1 MLHLS
6 SSSASAIDMTILSS
20 ETIDVD
26 IFTYQFY
33 SIFIKSDVNRVT
45 QHCINVNDT
54 LLVRGATVD
63 LIESN
68 SHLNRICIRLNCR
81 FELFL
86 LTHNNAIDAWHCID
100 LTPQHCALLTISQK

>member
-26 IFTYQFY
+26 IFSYQLY
-33 SIFIKSDVNRVT
+33 SICVLSDVNRVT

-54 LLVRGATVD
+54 LLVRGTVVD

-68 SHLNRICIRLNCR
+68 SHLKHI
-81 FELFL
+81 
-86 LTHNNAIDAWHCID
+86 
-100 LTPQHCALLTISQK
+100 

>member
-6 SSSASAIDMTILSS
+6 SSSASAIDMTTISS

-26 IFTYQFY
+26 IFSYQLY

-54 LLVRGATVD
+54 LLVRGTVVD
-63 LIESN
+63 LIDSN
-68 SHLNRICIRLNCR
+68 SRLKRICIHLNNR
-81 FELFL
+81 FE
-86 LTHNNAIDAWHCID
+86 
-100 LTPQHCALLTISQK
+100 

>member
-6 SSSASAIDMTILSS
+6 SSSASAIDMTTISS

-26 IFTYQFY
+26 IFSYQLY
-33 SIFIKSDVNRVT
+33 SIFILSDVNRVT

-54 LLVRGATVD
+54 LLVRRAVVD

-68 SHLNRICIRLNCR
+68 SRLKRICIRLNYQ
-81 FELFL
+81 FE
-86 LTHNNAIDAWHCID
+86 
-100 LTPQHCALLTISQK
+100 

>member
-6 SSSASAIDMTILSS
+6 SSSASAIDMTTISS

-26 IFTYQFY
+26 IFSYQLY
-33 SIFIKSDVNRVT
+33 SIFIKTNVNRVT

-54 LLVRGATVD
+54 LLVRGAVVD

-68 SHLNRICIRLNCR
+68 SRLKYICIRLNYR
-81 FELFL
+81 FE
-86 LTHNNAIDAWHCID
+86 
-100 LTPQHCALLTISQK
+100 